1 MYILFV
7 YVLLENVHLWC
18 ACNFNSYRSVIPIYF
33 YFLLLSTSYFSLC
46 LLKTVSNIQP
56 WCFEY
61 NKSTASNH
69 CMRFLSVHPSHLAYL
84 AMLPTGDSK
93 VDLKFYHCS
102 EPHSTTAVN
111 PTAHPL
117 WTSVRISLSHIPTC
131 RCVGVCRI
139 LPFYSAHLWKDRF
152 ALQNGSFCQGS
163 KSLNSHQCMEFSS
176 FLVFV

>member
-1 MYILFV
+1 MYIFFV

-18 ACNFNSYRSVIPIYF
+18 ACNFNSYRGVIPIYF

-46 LLKTVSNIQP
+46 LLKTVFNIQP

-61 NKSTASNH
+61 NKSIASNH

-102 EPHSTTAVN
+102 EPHSTSSMDQCENIFEPHTN
-111 PTAHPL
+111 QQMCGGMQDITFL
-117 WTSVRISLSHIPTC
+117 FCTS
-131 RCVGVCRI
+131 
-139 LPFYSAHLWKDRF
+139 
-152 ALQNGSFCQGS
+152 
-163 KSLNSHQCMEFSS
+163 MEG
-176 FLVFV
+176 